1 MERKLSNSLGL
12 LTIISIVLYTYFLN
26 TVRADFFTLLAVYA
40 GLFACFF
47 GFIYVTKLSLN
58 NQIEVL
64 PSSWGNWFYG
74 KPVIGGLFI
83 TGLVIRLFLMQ
94 YTPNLSQDFFRFIW
108 DGHQLLNGFN
118 PYLYLPDEIVANGA
132 SHIPNAD
139 FLHASMGSLSSGH
152 FTNYPP
158 LNQLFFAIA
167 AYLGGDSMLATIVW
181 MRVFIILADVG
192 VFIYGIKLL
201 RLLGR
206 PLWMIL
212 LYYLNPFVIIE
223 LTGNLHWEG
232 MMAFFLLAS
241 IYYLFKYSNIKSA
254 VFMGYA
260 IVLKLLPLITL
271 PLLLKRLWFK
281 KVFIY
286 YIAVLVVIIL
296 AFAPFLSA
304 DLLEKYGASVGLW
317 FGNFEFNASI
327 YYIVR
332 AICYEVTGYNII
344 GVAGKV
350 LPLISFILIMI
361 ISLSRKQNQ
370 PETLLESIVLV
381 FFTYL
386 LFSTTVHPW
395 YLVLPLLFSVFTR
408 YRFMLVWSFMII
420 LSYYAYSDVEFQE
433 NLWLVGLQY
442 VVVIAMFLWDT
453 LSYFDQAQQP
463 QKQNNSTTI

>member
-1 MERKLSNSLGL
+1 MGRKLSNSLGL
-12 LTIISIVLYTYFLN
+12 LTIISTVLYTFFI
-26 TVRADFFTLLAVYA
+26 TTERSDFFTILIVYSL
-40 GLFACFF
+40 LFASFY
-47 GFIYVTKLSLN
+47 GFIYLTKLSFN
-58 NQIEVL
+58 NQID
-64 PSSWGNWFYG
+64 N
-74 KPVIGGLFI
+74 
-83 TGLVIRLFLMQ
+83 
-94 YTPNLSQDFFRFIW
+94 
-108 DGHQLLNGFN
+108 
-118 PYLYLPDEIVANGA
+118 LYLPDEIVANSA

-167 AYLGGDSMLATIVW
+167 SYLGGDSILGTVVW
-181 MRVFIILADVG
+181 MRVIIILADVG

-201 RLLGR
+201 RLLGK
-206 PLWMIL
+206 PLWMVL
-212 LYYLNPFVIIE
+212 LYYLNPFVILE

-232 MMAFFLLAS
+232 VMGFLLLAS
-241 IYYLFKYSNIKSA
+241 VYYLFKYSNIKSA

-296 AFAPFLSA
+296 AFAPFLST
-304 DLLEKYGASVGLW
+304 DLIDKYGASVGLW
-317 FGNFEFNASI
+317 FGKFEFNASI
-327 YYIVR
+327 YYVVR
-332 AICYEVTGYNII
+332 AIGFEVTGYNII
-344 GVAGKV
+344 GVAGKA
-350 LPLISFILIMI
+350 LPLISAVIIMV

-386 LFSTTVHPW
+386 MFSTTVHPW

-420 LSYYAYSDVEFQE
+420 QSYCAYSHPEFQE

-442 VVVIAMFLWDT
+442 VVVIGMFLWDT
-453 LSYFDQAQQP
+453 LSRKRIKSSSD
-463 QKQNNSTTI
+463 